1 MTPQQC
7 AAACKRP
14 VMELGAAFGICAA
27 TQQRARELGLSAW
40 SFYIAG
46 RGGALGGD
54 VRTDTVAAALG
65 FVAPDAVRSGWEE
78 GRRVGPVSIAN
89 HSLAEWCRF
98 GAEVFAP
105 MPRVDRLVSLAERV
119 VIEADATALPLFAA
133 WRSMP
138 IPDDSVGGRA
148 AVLVHLLREHRTG
161 INLIASRACGL
172 TPVEALIAGPD
183 GDEAAMAFGWPTP
196 HPERGPLMRKFAYAD
211 ALADRIAGQAMEGLE
226 PAERLELASLLE
238 LAATRTDEHQ
248 QQYVVEIPGAGPT
261 G

>member
-1 MTPQQC
+1 MGPSASMSSEKYVSIGRSSLFMLLMMRSCRSVGRIRGMTPQQC

-27 TQQRARELGLSAW
+27 TQQRARQLGLSAW
-40 SFYIAG
+40 SFYVAG

-105 MPRVDRLVSLAERV
+105 MPRVDRLVSLAER
-119 VIEADATALPLFAA
+119 
-133 WRSMP
+133 
-138 IPDDSVGGRA
+138 
-148 AVLVHLLREHRTG
+148 
-161 INLIASRACGL
+161 
-172 TPVEALIAGPD
+172 
-183 GDEAAMAFGWPTP
+183 
-196 HPERGPLMRKFAYAD
+196 
-211 ALADRIAGQAMEGLE
+211 
-226 PAERLELASLLE
+226 
-238 LAATRTDEHQ
+238 
-248 QQYVVEIPGAGPT
+248 
-261 G
+261 